1 MNRPE
6 KREMGDDQGDGRCDV
21 SVMVK
26 EQRWVSDEA
35 LAGSPQHDGD
45 SESELLKEGA
55 RTSLPTPTL
64 RSGGSKINIIAEF
77 NTAHYLYS
85 VACFLFNPSLA
96 RRIFLEYA
104 AEIMSTQAAA
114 PNAGN
119 AAFKV

>member
-1 MNRPE
+1 MEDGLR
-6 KREMGDDQGDGRCDV
+6 DDGCDV
-21 SVMVK
+21 SVVVE

-45 SESELLKEGA
+45 SESELLEEGA

-64 RSGGSKINIIAEF
+64 RSGGSKINIIGDIS
-77 NTAHYLYS
+77 TAQYLYP